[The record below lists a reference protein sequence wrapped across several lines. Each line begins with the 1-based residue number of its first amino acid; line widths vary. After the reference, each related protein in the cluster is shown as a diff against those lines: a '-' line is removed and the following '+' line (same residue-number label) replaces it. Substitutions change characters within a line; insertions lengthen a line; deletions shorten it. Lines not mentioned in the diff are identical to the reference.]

1 MTYRGSI
8 QNGVVVFEGHVPLP
22 EGTVVKVEPESP
34 AVVAKPSDPV
44 YRIYELA
51 APTGVPDLSL
61 NLDHYLYGAPKV
73 TDDAQ

>member
-8 QNGVVVFEGHVPLP
+8 QNGVVVFERQVPLP
-22 EGTVVKVEPESP
+22 EGTVVKVEAESP
-34 AVVAKPSDPV
+34 VPLQNSPDPV

-51 APTGVPDLSL
+51 APTGVPDLSV

-73 TDDAQ
+73 TDDVQ

>member
-22 EGTVVKVEPESP
+22 EGTVVKVEPETLAP
-34 AVVAKPSDPV
+34 VENASDSV

-73 TDDAQ
+73 TDDDQ

>member
-1 MTYRGSI
+1 M
-8 QNGVVVFEGHVPLP
+8 
-22 EGTVVKVEPESP
+22 EPETP
-34 AVVAKPSDPV
+34 AAAESVADPV

-61 NLDHYLYGAPKV
+61 NLDHYLYGVPKV

>member
-8 QNGVVVFEGHVPLP
+8 QNGVVVFEGRVPLP
-22 EGTVVKVEPESP
+22 EGTVVNVEPETP
-34 AVVAKPSDPV
+34 VAAESVANPV